1 MNENATGLELKD
13 AASPEALLPDH
24 GLWPWWATAVLLA
37 LVIAVVLFLVFK
49 KRRSAAED
57 PRKVRED
64 AFRKALAS
72 LSGIRTDDPRDSSVQ
87 CSLALRKYL
96 SVAAAD
102 PALFE
107 THEEFICRQ
116 DALQALS
123 DAARSAAGS
132 GFSRLAALKY
142 GPEIPGTPAAGVIAE
157 SRALLETL
165 HHGFTA

>member
-1 MNENATGLELKD
+1 MNENTTGLELQD

-24 GLWPWWATAVLLA
+24 GLWPWWAAAILLA
-37 LVIAVVLFLVFK
+37 VVAAVVLVLVFR
-49 KRRSAAED
+49 KRKAAAVN

-64 AFRKALAS
+64 AFREALGS
-72 LSGIRTDDPRDSSVQ
+72 LSGIRTEDPRDTAVQSSLV
-87 CSLALRKYL
+87 LRKYL

-107 THEEFICRQ
+107 THEEFIARQ

-123 DAARSAAGS
+123 ENARTAAES

-142 GPEIPGTPAAGVIAE
+142 GPEIPDTPAANIIAE
-157 SRALLETL
+157 SRGLLETL